1 MGLKE
6 MRDELRELRKTTGH
20 RPISRMKKE
29 DISREIERLKVGR
42 EETPAVAA
50 VPSAPLK
57 KSVSAVENI
66 KEAKMKEF
74 PHKPETTISAGKK
87 AGKAKSSMGASKPS
101 AVADGGE
108 KKKMGKKD
116 MMMKLMALME
126 SDDE

>member
-1 MGLKE
+1 MGMKE
-6 MRDELRELRKTTGH
+6 MRDELRELRKSTGH
-20 RPISRMKKE
+20 RPISKMRKE

-42 EETPAVAA
+42 EETPAVAS

-57 KSVSAVENI
+57 KSMSAVENI
-66 KEAKMKEF
+66 KEAKMAQF
-74 PHKPETTISAGKK
+74 PVKPDTTIKEPKGKGK
-87 AGKAKSSMGASKPS
+87 SSMAAGKAGA
-101 AVADGGE
+101 AAAAGE

>member
-1 MGLKE
+1 
-6 MRDELRELRKTTGH
+6 MRDELRELRKTTGQ

-57 KSVSAVENI
+57 KSKSAVQNV
-66 KEAKMKEF
+66 KEAKKAEF
-74 PHKPETTISAGKK
+74 PVVPEDVKTKK
-87 AGKAKSSMGASKPS
+87 SMGAGKRGG
-101 AVADGGE
+101 AVEGGSE

-116 MMMKLMALME
+116 MMMKLMAMME
-126 SDDE
+126 SDEE

>member
-1 MGLKE
+1 
-6 MRDELRELRKTTGH
+6 MRDELRELRKSTGH
-20 RPISRMKKE
+20 RPISKMKKE

-42 EETPAVAA
+42 EETPAVAS

-66 KEAKMKEF
+66 KEAKRAQF
-74 PHKPETTISAGKK
+74 PVKPEDVKPKK
-87 AGKAKSSMGASKPS
+87 GKSSMGAGKPS

-108 KKKMGKKD
+108 KKKGVSKKD
-116 MMMKLMALME
+116 MMAKLLAMME

>member
-42 EETPAVAA
+42 EETPAVAS

-57 KSVSAVENI
+57 KSMSAVESV
-66 KEAKMKEF
+66 KEAKKAQF
-74 PHKPETTISAGKK
+74 PVKPEDVKPK
-87 AGKAKSSMGASKPS
+87 KAKSSMGAGKAG

-116 MMMKLMALME
+116 MMMKLMAMME
-126 SDDE
+126 SDTDE

>member
-6 MRDELRELRKTTGH
+6 MRDELRELRKTTGQ

-57 KSVSAVENI
+57 KSKSAVQNV
-66 KEAKMKEF
+66 KEAKKAEF
-74 PHKPETTISAGKK
+74 PVVPEDVKTKK
-87 AGKAKSSMGASKPS
+87 SMGAGKRGG
-101 AVADGGE
+101 AVEGGSE

-116 MMMKLMALME
+116 MMMKLMAMME
-126 SDDE
+126 SDEE

>member
-1 MGLKE
+1 
-6 MRDELRELRKTTGH
+6 MRDELRELRKSSGQ

-57 KSVSAVENI
+57 KSKSAVESV
-66 KEAKMKEF
+66 KEAKKREF
-74 PHKPETTISAGKK
+74 PVAPEDAKTKK
-87 AGKAKSSMGASKPS
+87 SMGAGKAG
-101 AVADGGE
+101 AVAGGGE

-116 MMMKLMALME
+116 MMMKLMAMME

>member
-6 MRDELRELRKTTGH
+6 MRDELRELRKTTGQ

-57 KSVSAVENI
+57 KSKSAVQNV
-66 KEAKMKEF
+66 KEAKKAEF
-74 PHKPETTISAGKK
+74 PVVPEDVKT
-87 AGKAKSSMGASKPS
+87 
-101 AVADGGE
+101 
-108 KKKMGKKD
+108 
-116 MMMKLMALME
+116 
-126 SDDE
+126 